1 MGIRKGTPAA
11 REDRL
16 SFFKEIS
23 QKQLASY
30 QPDQIAIILRQR
42 ENVRENGRSKSG
54 KCFVLLLN
62 HHTGPTCYPARQ
74 GSKEQCRDP
83 QPPRSALRIR

>member
-1 MGIRKGTPAA
+1 MGVRKGTPAA

-30 QPDQIAIILRQR
+30 QPDQIAKILRQR
-42 ENVRENGRSKSG
+42 ENVRENRRKAQQVHRSTAKAPHR
-54 KCFVLLLN
+54 FNLLSSE
-62 HHTGPTCYPARQ
+62 TRFKRTV
-74 GSKEQCRDP
+74 
-83 QPPRSALRIR
+83 PRSSAASLSPTD